1 MNTELQLVYTDLK
14 TGRIARVADYTTLTC
29 PADLEELS
37 WKTFSRKLIPAG
49 LVGEHLFWE
58 NTITREFKRHDEDI
72 SEEDKT
78 RIKLLSSRAEC
89 LEIASRT
96 VNGMRFTRTT
106 NMFGSHLI
114 HAEYQ
119 KELSAYQADGH
130 IGPLLRSLAEAE
142 EDVPVAIIELEIKNN
157 VYLNFLVSSE
167 IMWNRT
173 ARRLKNAMD
182 PQDELVKI
190 KKSLGM

>member
-1 MNTELQLVYTDLK
+1 
-14 TGRIARVADYTTLTC
+14 
-29 PADLEELS
+29 
-37 WKTFSRKLIPAG
+37 
-49 LVGEHLFWE
+49 VGEHLFWE
-58 NTITREFKRHDEDI
+58 NTLTRDFKRHDEDV
-72 SEEDKT
+72 SEDDKA

-106 NMFGSHLI
+106 NMFGNHLI
-114 HAEYQ
+114 QAEYQ
-119 KELSAYQADGH
+119 KELAAYQDSGR
-130 IGPLLRSLAEAE
+130 IGSLLRSLAEAE
-142 EDVPVAIIELEIKNN
+142 EDVPVAITELEIKNN

-167 IMWNRT
+167 ITWNKT
-173 ARRLKNAMD
+173 ARRLKTAID